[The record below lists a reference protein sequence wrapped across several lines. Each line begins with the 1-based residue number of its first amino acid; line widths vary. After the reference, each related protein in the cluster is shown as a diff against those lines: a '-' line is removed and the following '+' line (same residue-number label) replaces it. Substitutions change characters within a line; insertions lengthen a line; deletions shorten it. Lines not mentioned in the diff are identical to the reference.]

1 MKRFTAILLLL
12 FLLMSAIQ
20 PVFAMH
26 FCGDRL
32 HSFSLFQSNKKPSN
46 CCGEKIKPEKSDPL
60 QVVFPKDHNVAIHF
74 LNKTHT
80 SCCDTQLVKP
90 STDDYQTKI
99 GQAVSRIASISYEG
113 AAAMF
118 LTLFNLSESET
129 TTLTFFQDYPP
140 KGFFLLDV
148 SLLTYI
154 CTYRI

>member
-1 MKRFTAILLLL
+1 MKRITAIYLLL
-12 FLLMSAIQ
+12 FMLMSAIQ

-32 HSFSLFQSNKKPSN
+32 HSFSLFQSNKEPNN
-46 CCGEKIKPEKSDPL
+46 CCREEVIPENSDPL
-60 QVVFPKDHNVAIHF
+60 QGVFPKDQSAAIHF
-74 LNKTHT
+74 LDKTHT